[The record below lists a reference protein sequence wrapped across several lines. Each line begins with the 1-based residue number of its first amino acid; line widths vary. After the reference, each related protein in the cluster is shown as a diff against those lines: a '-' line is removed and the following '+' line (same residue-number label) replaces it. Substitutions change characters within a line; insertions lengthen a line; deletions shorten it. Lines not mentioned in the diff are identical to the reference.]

1 MIGETIETVIKE
13 TIELKNIEHYIPK
26 VYYENLNKTYLKNI
40 DTFIEENKDKNWL
53 QLLNFLN

>member
-26 VYYENLNKTYLKNI
+26 VYYENLNKTYLK
-40 DTFIEENKDKNWL
+40 KY
-53 QLLNFLN
+53 

>member
-1 MIGETIETVIKE
+1 MIGE

-40 DTFIEENKDKNWL
+40 DTFIEENKDKKL
-53 QLLNFLN
+53 VL